1 MKNKK
6 HCRFL
11 PTFLIAI
18 TLYLSNTVCATA
30 AEPSIIS
37 ENTLPV
43 EPSIISE
50 NALPA
55 EAITVSAN
63 ALPTAP
69 TAVSPSASNAEP
81 DYVSSSKDLTSW
93 LNSHMYSGGRARLTA
108 NITMDSSYL
117 FVPYPNLPPLIVET
131 DGYSIFVSADVE
143 LWSDGHL
150 TFSGTGN
157 AQGLF
162 HVNQGGSLLLDGVAV
177 ETLAENQDS
186 HYALW
191 QEEGASLTVGNTFA
205 PSQIT
210 GNIHYAETPFVTDTD
225 PVCVV
230 VEKGQLLDE
239 LLPAKITCRVN
250 YQGSYLEHE
259 QVAVSWDMT
268 DTQKQQSE
276 RQRFQAPGVFSL
288 AQSHEN
294 PVCTVVYHDYPL
306 TFTRADAFIRTGAY
320 TFRGEYIKQEEALSA
335 VTSPE
340 YSFDGTNWI
349 SEGDHNTLN
358 ADNGFYISF
367 PCNQWDTAVHPY
379 IHIRLRAQTG
389 EQVYYSNVLRYAA
402 NHLDVE
408 EDLGGSRGGGTNIVD
423 PPAEPEEPKNPTE
436 SNQPTKPNKPAQPAK
451 PDKPNQP
458 TEPTA
463 PDSST
468 KPTESN
474 RPVSS
479 QAQTTPAADTPTTAS
494 NQTATT
500 SASPDAAAHQKA
512 QESDKNTGGDA
523 ITMPSEAVIDTS
535 NPAATEPPAENN
547 RLLAEHT
554 LPSAEFPQSSNDDVS
569 ASYNKVTA
577 AAAPVSAADRQTET
591 LLLAAGFVLLSAA
604 VGAVC
609 HFVHIG
615 KGGVHKRKSSSSGGT
630 KR

>member
-1 MKNKK
+1 MKNRK

-37 ENTLPV
+37 ENALPV
-43 EPSIISE
+43 
-50 NALPA
+50 

-69 TAVSPSASNAEP
+69 TAVSPSESTAEP
-81 DYVSSSKDLTSW
+81 DYISSSEELTSW

-117 FVPYPNLPPLIVET
+117 FVPYPNLPSLIVET
-131 DGYSIFVSADVE
+131 DGYTIYVSADVE

-150 TFSGTGN
+150 TFSGAGS

-177 ETLAENQDS
+177 ETLAENKDS

-205 PSQIT
+205 PSQIA

-239 LLPAKITCRVN
+239 QLPTEITCRVN

-268 DTQKQQSE
+268 DTQKQQNE
-276 RQRFQAPGVFSL
+276 RQRFQAQGVFSL

-320 TFRGEYIKQEEALSA
+320 TFRGEYIKQEESLSA

-349 SEGDHNTLN
+349 SEGDHNTLSAN
-358 ADNGFYISF
+358 SGFYISF
-367 PCNQWDTAVHPY
+367 PCDQWDTVAHPY
-379 IHIRLRAQTG
+379 VHIRLRAEAG

-402 NHLDVE
+402 DHLDVE

-423 PPAEPEEPKNPTE
+423 PPAEPEEPKKPTE
-436 SNQPTKPNKPAQPAK
+436 SNQPTKPSKPAQPTK

-458 TEPTA
+458 KEP
-463 PDSST
+463 
-468 KPTESN
+468 N
-474 RPVSS
+474 QPVSS
-479 QAQTTPAADTPTTAS
+479 QAQTAPAADTPTTAS
-494 NQTATT
+494 NQAATI

-512 QESDKNTGGDA
+512 QESDRGTKGDA
-523 ITMPSEAVIDTS
+523 MTVQSEAVIDTS
-535 NPAATEPPAENN
+535 TPAATEPPAEND
-547 RLLAEHT
+547 RLLAERT
-554 LPSAEFPQSSNDDVS
+554 LPSAELSQGSNDDAS
-569 ASYNKVTA
+569 ASYYKVTA
-577 AAAPVSAADRQTET
+577 AAAAPAAASDRQTEP

-604 VGAVC
+604 VGTLC
-609 HFVHIG
+609 YFVPIG
-615 KGGVHKRKSSSSGGT
+615 KGGVQKRKSASSGGT